1 MKIFQELDKNSGN
14 DYSIEQDENSD
25 VGKDEFVHSET
36 LEYVDKNET
45 GAEGE
50 TGANDETGADVDS
63 RADDDELLE
72 DKTDFENNFA
82 VSQNFV
88 VPDKNF
94 GDANMNAYNAN
105 DAFSTLN
112 EQVFQ
117 NIKQSNGVKP
127 GFENNFAVSQNFV
140 VPDKNFGDANMNAY
154 NANDAFSTLNEQVYQ
169 NIKQSNGVKPGF
181 ENNFA
186 VSQNLF
192 DNTESFGD
200 ANINADIANDA
211 FSTFN
216 PQVFQNNHPNENM
229 IRHVKSSNGFNWV
242 GPIKPIG
249 LI

>member
-127 GFENNFAVSQNFV
+127 GFENNFAVSQN
-140 VPDKNFGDANMNAY
+140 
-154 NANDAFSTLNEQVYQ
+154 
-169 NIKQSNGVKPGF
+169 
-181 ENNFA
+181 
-186 VSQNLF
+186 LF
-192 DNTESFGD
+192 DNMESFGD
-200 ANINADIANDA
+200 VNINADIANDA